1 MEEERGAGD
10 EEGREEGE
18 QQAGVRDHDARERE
32 ERADEE
38 AAQCTLHHVVGQ
50 PVEVPENRLAQKTS
64 VWTRLKLSSGKVPQS
79 TT

>member
-1 MEEERGAGD
+1 MEEEGGAGD

-38 AAQCTLHHVVGQ
+38 AA
-50 PVEVPENRLAQKTS
+50 
-64 VWTRLKLSSGKVPQS
+64 
-79 TT
+79 